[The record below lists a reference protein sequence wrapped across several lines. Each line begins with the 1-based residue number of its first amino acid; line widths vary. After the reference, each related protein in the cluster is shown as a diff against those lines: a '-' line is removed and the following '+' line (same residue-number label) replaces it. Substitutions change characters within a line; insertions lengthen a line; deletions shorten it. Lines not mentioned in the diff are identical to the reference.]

1 LLYMAGGGIMAHP
14 MGAAAGVVALQ
25 QAWKATVDGLTL
37 DEARKQYT
45 EFDKAAEK
53 FGK

>member
-1 LLYMAGGGIMAHP
+1 MAGGGIMAHP
-14 MGAAAGVVALQ
+14 MGPAAGVRGIQ

-37 DEARKQYT
+37 EEARKEYT
-45 EFDKAAEK
+45 EFDKAAGK